1 MTLQGTTQAVRPSLE
16 FMNDSKMGLL
26 MRSYDWRGTPIGVPQ
41 HWPQPLKTLVGV
53 MLDSMHPMF
62 VAWGPERTMLYNDA
76 YAVLIADKHPH
87 ALGCSF
93 LKVWEEALDDLTPL
107 LDQVFAGDPVH
118 MDDLSIRLNRRGT
131 LEEAHF
137 AFSYTPVRDEAGVVA
152 GLFCAVMET
161 TDRVLA
167 ERQRTAATER
177 LREMFGQAPSFIALL
192 RGPEHV
198 FDLTNAAYMQLIG
211 HREVVGKS
219 VRKALPEV
227 EGQGFFEKLDEVFQ
241 SGATFAGRALP
252 VNLQRVPDAPIERRF
267 MDLVYQPV
275 TDTAGSVTGIFVEGS
290 DVTERVLAEAEL
302 RESEERNRRI
312 VESVKD
318 HAIFTTD
325 LNGIVKDWTSGA
337 ESVFGWPADEI
348 QGRSLELLF
357 TPADRAAGVPAREL
371 TTARDEGY
379 ANDERWHI
387 RQDGSRF
394 FANGSVRP
402 LHGGAG
408 DIVGFIK
415 ICRDETA
422 RRAVEAR
429 LRTSE
434 EFNRRILASSADCI
448 KVLDLDGNLE
458 FLSEGGMCALE
469 VDNFDSIRGTSW
481 PSFWPGDKHAEAI
494 SAIEEAKQG
503 GTARFQGFAPTM
515 KGGSRWW
522 DVIVTPITDEHGRSD
537 KLLSIARDVTATKQ
551 AEEALRDLNATLE
564 DRVAVRTSERNMLS
578 SILENSDVMVLAAG
592 LYFTILA
599 INKANVDEFERIY
612 GVRPKAGDNL
622 LALLDDQPGHQAEVR
637 AGWERGLA
645 AEELTFVEE
654 YGDAARIRPFYEI
667 SFRALRN
674 DAGKRIGT
682 YQFVT
687 DVTERL
693 REQAQLAEAQEAL
706 RQSQKL
712 EAMGQLTGGVS
723 HDFNNLLTPIIGS
736 LDLLQRTGMG
746 SDREKRLIDGAL
758 LSAERAKTLVQR
770 LLAFA
775 RRQPLQAKAVDVA
788 ALVESMGDLV
798 ASTSGPRV
806 RVEMDVATDL
816 PAAKADANQLE
827 MALLNLAV
835 NARDAMP
842 EGGTLTISAETC
854 QMEVGNRLALAPGT
868 YVRLAVGDTGTGM
881 DEATLERAIE
891 PFFSTKG
898 VGQGTGLGLS
908 MVHGLAAQ
916 LGGSLDIAS
925 RLGGGTTVA
934 LWLPTTTESVAQ
946 ADQADPAQGS
956 VTAKG
961 IVLLVDDEELVRAT
975 TSDML
980 NDLGFKVVEA
990 SSAEEALRLIDDGLA
1005 VDVMV
1010 TDHLMP
1016 GMSGTQL
1023 AQVVRDRFAAIPILV
1038 ISGYAE
1044 VEDIAADLPRLTK
1057 PFRQVD
1063 LATSMAELTA
1073 V

>member
-1 MTLQGTTQAVRPSLE
+1 MNLQGTTQAARPSLE
-16 FMNDSKMGLL
+16 FLNGSEMGVM
-26 MRSYDWRGTPIGVPQ
+26 MRSYDWQGTPIGVPQ
-41 HWPQPLKTLVGV
+41 DWPQPLKTLVGV
-53 MLDSMHPMF
+53 MLASMHPMF

-76 YAVLIADKHPH
+76 YAELLVGKHPA
-87 ALGCSF
+87 ALGESF
-93 LKVWEEALDDLTPL
+93 LKVWAEALDDLTPL

-137 AFSYTPVRDEAGVVA
+137 AFSYTPVRDETGAVA

-161 TDRVLA
+161 TNRVLA
-167 ERQRTAATER
+167 ERQRTAATEQ
-177 LREMFGQAPSFIALL
+177 LREMFGQAPGFIAML

-211 HREVVGKS
+211 HREVVGES

-241 SGATFAGRALP
+241 SGETFAGRAVP

-267 MDLVYQPV
+267 MDFVYQPV

-302 RESEERNRRI
+302 RESEERSRRI
-312 VESVKD
+312 VEGVKD

-371 TTARDEGY
+371 TTARAQGY
-379 ANDERWHI
+379 ASDERWHI

-402 LHGGAG
+402 LHGGTG

-429 LRTSE
+429 LRASE

-469 VDNFDSIRGTSW
+469 VDNFDAIKGNSW
-481 PSFWPGDKHAEAI
+481 PNFWPGEKHADALA
-494 SAIEEAKQG
+494 AIEKAKQG
-503 GTARFQGFAPTM
+503 GTARFQGLGSTM
-515 KGGSRWW
+515 KGTPRWW
-522 DVIVTPITDEHGRSD
+522 DVIVTPITDEDGHSE
-537 KLLSIARDVTATKQ
+537 KLLSISRDITATKQ

-564 DRVAVRTSERNMLS
+564 SRIAARTSERNMLS
-578 SILENSDVMVLAAG
+578 SILENSDVMVLAVG
-592 LYFTILA
+592 LDFTILA
-599 INKANVDEFERIY
+599 INKANVDELERIY
-612 GVRPKAGDNL
+612 GVTPKAGDNL
-622 LALLDDQPGHQAEVR
+622 LALLADQPDHQAEVR

-654 YGDAARIRPFYEI
+654 YGDAKRIRPYYEV

-693 REQAQLAEAQEAL
+693 REQALLAEAQEAL

-736 LDLLQRTGMG
+736 LDLLQRTGVG
-746 SDREKRLIDGAL
+746 SERERRLINGAL

-775 RRQPLQAKAVDVA
+775 RRQPLQAEAVDIA
-788 ALVESMGDLV
+788 ALVESMSDLV

-806 RVEMDVATDL
+806 RLEMEVAPGL
-816 PAAKADANQLE
+816 PPAKADANQLE

-842 EGGTLTISAETC
+842 DGGTLTISAETC
-854 QMEVGNRLALAPGT
+854 TMEAGNRLALDPGT
-868 YVRLAVGDTGTGM
+868 YVRLAVGDTGIGM
-881 DEATLERAIE
+881 DEATLVRAIE

-898 VGQGTGLGLS
+898 VGRGTGLGLS

-934 LWLPTTTESVAQ
+934 LWLPITTEAVGKPDQ
-946 ADQADPAQGS
+946 VDQAQRPAA
-956 VTAKG
+956 AKG
-961 IVLLVDDEELVRAT
+961 AVLLVDDEELVRAST
-975 TSDML
+975 ADML
-980 NDLGFKVVEA
+980 TELGYAVIEA
-990 SSAEEALRLIDDGLA
+990 GSAEQALQLVDDGLA
-1005 VDVMV
+1005 FDFLV

-1016 GMSGTQL
+1016 GLTGTQL
-1023 AQVVRDRFAAIPILV
+1023 AHVVRDRFAGKPVLV

-1044 VEDIAADLPRLTK
+1044 LEDIATNLPRLTK
-1057 PFRQVD
+1057 PFRQID
-1063 LATSMAELTA
+1063 LATSMAELA
-1073 V
+1073 AS